1 MIVTECVT
9 EMGRDISDFKFD
21 MTQVEGFR
29 YRVEDG
35 LRAVTGTSVREARLK
50 DLKNEVINSEKLKV
64 YKLHI
69 FTVIFVLT
77 NDTVSF

>member
-1 MIVTECVT
+1 
-9 EMGRDISDFKFD
+9 MGRDISVFKFD

-35 LRAVTGTSVREARLK
+35 IRAVTGTSVREARLK

-64 YKLHI
+64 CP
-69 FTVIFVLT
+69 FPT
-77 NDTVSF
+77 N